1 MKSVAAIQMASGPQV
16 QANLMEANRLIRQA
30 ADEGA
35 GLVVLPEVF
44 GIMGL
49 SDKDA
54 VAAAEPFGQGLMQD
68 FISRKAKEY
77 GVWIVA
83 GTIPLLTDNTE
94 KYSASSLLYN
104 DQGEQVARYDKIH
117 LFDVK
122 VAEEDKIYTES
133 NTVVPGSQAVV
144 VDTPFG
150 KLGMTVC
157 YDLRFPELYR
167 HLVQQGAEI
176 ITVPSAFTEATGIAH
191 WEALLRARAIE
202 NLCYIVAP
210 AQGGYHVNGRTTW
223 GHSMVI
229 DYWGRIRGQLN
240 KGAGITLMDIDSDE
254 LHATRKNF
262 PVLEHCS
269 PTGTLSV
276 YNPDAV

>member
-49 SDKDA
+49 TDKEA
-54 VAAAEPFGQGLMQD
+54 VAAAEPFGKGQMQD
-68 FISRKAKEY
+68 FISRKAREY
-77 GVWIVA
+77 GVWIVG
-83 GTIPLLTDNTE
+83 GTIPLLTDNAD

-122 VAEEDKIYTES
+122 VAEEDKIYKES
-133 NTVVPGSQAVV
+133 KTVVPGNQPVV

-167 HLVQQGAEI
+167 HLMRQGAEI

-240 KGAGITLMDIDSDE
+240 KGAGITLMDIDLDE
-254 LHATRKNF
+254 LRTTRKNF
-262 PVLEHCS
+262 PVLEHCC
-269 PTGTLSV
+269 PPGVLSV
-276 YNPDAV
+276 YPGAI

>member
-1 MKSVAAIQMASGPQV
+1 MKSVAAVQMASGPQV

-49 SDKDA
+49 TDKDT
-54 VAAAEPFGQGLMQD
+54 VATAEPFGEGQMQD

-83 GTIPLLTDNTE
+83 GTIPLLSDDPG

-104 DQGEQVARYDKIH
+104 DQGEQVARYDKTH

-122 VAEEDKIYTES
+122 VEEEDQVYTES
-133 NTVVPGSQAVV
+133 NTVVPGTEAVV

-167 HLVQQGAEI
+167 HLVRQGAEI
-176 ITVPSAFTEATGIAH
+176 ITVPSAFTEATGMAH
-191 WEALLRARAIE
+191 WEPLLRARAIE

-229 DYWGRIRGQLN
+229 DYWGRIRGQLS
-240 KGAGITLMDIDSDE
+240 KGAGITSMVIELDE

-262 PVLEHCS
+262 PVLEHCC
-269 PTGTLSV
+269 PAGTLSV
-276 YNPDAV
+276 YSQA

>member
-1 MKSVAAIQMASGPQV
+1 
-16 QANLMEANRLIRQA
+16 MEVNRLIRQA

-44 GIMGL
+44 GIMGH
-49 SDKDA
+49 DDTDTVK
-54 VAAAEPFGQGLMQD
+54 VAETPGRGQMQD
-68 FISRKAKEY
+68 FVSRKAKEY

-83 GTIPLLTDNTE
+83 GTIPLLTDNPD
-94 KYSASSLLYN
+94 KYSASSLLYDN
-104 DQGEQVARYDKIH
+104 KGEQVARYDKIH

-122 VAEEDKIYTES
+122 VTAENQIYTES
-133 NTVVPGSQAVV
+133 YTVIPGNPHQAQVI
-144 VDTPFG
+144 DTPFG
-150 KLGMTVC
+150 RLGMTVC

-167 HLVQQGAEI
+167 QLAQQGAEI
-176 ITVPSAFTEATGIAH
+176 ITVPSAFTAATGMAH

-240 KGAGITLMDIDSDE
+240 KGAGITLMDIDLDE

-262 PVLEHCS
+262 PVLEHQVLL
-269 PTGTLSV
+269 PERL
-276 YNPDAV
+276 